1 MPSPS
6 NSYSV
11 REQRGWYLYDWANSP
26 YFTSV
31 LVVFLGTY
39 ITSLAKAAADA
50 SGYIYPFGIPVD
62 ARSLYPYLISISVAG
77 QVIFLP
83 VVGAIADYGHRKKE
97 LLALTAFLGSAA
109 TIAMFFLQGTNYMLG
124 AALLVI
130 SNISF
135 GASIVV
141 YNSFLP
147 QIAPPEQRDAVSS
160 RGWALGYA
168 GGGVLLALNLV
179 LLARASSLGISETM
193 AVRISL
199 ASAGVWCVVFTIPVL
214 LALRNRAPARMPPAG
229 ANRIAVAFRQLAHTL
244 SDTRRYPQ
252 TLLYLAAYMVYNDA
266 IQTVLAVAGTFGTDA
281 LKISI
286 SQLASAILMAQ
297 FVGIIGAVGFGKLA
311 ARIGAKRAIAAS
323 LVVWALILI
332 YIYAFVNSALQFFL
346 VTAGIAIVM
355 GGSQA
360 LSRSLFAQLVPKG
373 KEAEYFS
380 VYEISDK
387 GTSWLGPAFYG
398 LALQWTGSYQAAILS
413 LIVFF
418 AAGLAI
424 LLRVDVAKGQ
434 RDVAAASAMPAQAS
448 IPGTDPA

>member
-1 MPSPS
+1 MTSPSPE
-6 NSYSV
+6 YSV

-31 LVVFLGTY
+31 LAVFLGPYLTA
-39 ITSLAKAAADA
+39 LAKAAADA
-50 SGYIYPFGIPVD
+50 KGFIYPFGIPVD

-97 LLALTAFLGSAA
+97 LLGLTAFLGAAA
-109 TIAMFFLQGTNYMLG
+109 TVAMFFVQGTNYMLG
-124 AALLVI
+124 AALLIV

-147 QIAPPEQRDAVSS
+147 EIAPPEQRDAVSS

-168 GGGVLLALNLV
+168 GGGVLLALNL
-179 LLARASSLGISETM
+179 LLLFQTERLGISQAL

-199 ASAGVWCVVFTIPVL
+199 ASAGVWCVLFTIPVL
-214 LALRNRAPARMPPAG
+214 IALRNRAPARVLPPDQ
-229 ANRIAVAFRQLAHTL
+229 NRIAVAFRQLGHTL
-244 SDTRRYPQ
+244 KDTGRYPQ
-252 TLLYLAAYMVYNDA
+252 TLLFLVAYLIYNDA
-266 IQTVLAVAGTFGTDA
+266 IQTVLAVAGQFGSDG
-281 LKISI
+281 LGMPI
-286 SQLASAILMAQ
+286 SQVTTAFLMAQ
-297 FVGIIGAVGFGKLA
+297 FVGIFGAIGFGRLA
-311 ARIGAKRAIAAS
+311 ARIGTKLAIAATLAIWS
-323 LVVWALILI
+323 AILV
-332 YIYAFVNSALQFFL
+332 YIYGFVNTSAQFFL
-346 VTAGIAIVM
+346 VTAGVAIVM

-380 VYEISDK
+380 IYEISDK

-398 LALQWTGSYQAAILS
+398 LALQWTGSYRAAILS

-418 AAGLAI
+418 VTGLAI
-424 LLRVDVAKGQ
+424 LSRVNVEKGE
-434 RDVAAASAMPAQAS
+434 RDVAGRPWPAPTAL
-448 IPGTDPA
+448 

>member
-1 MPSPS
+1 MDQSPAPG
-6 NSYSV
+6 YSV

-31 LVVFLGTY
+31 LAVFLGPYLTA
-39 ITSLAKAAADA
+39 LAKAAADA
-50 SGYIYPFGIPVD
+50 GGYIHPFGIPVD

-97 LLALTAFLGSAA
+97 LLALTAFLGAAA
-109 TIAMFFLQGTNYMLG
+109 TVAMFFVQGTNYMLG
-124 AALLVI
+124 AALLIV

-147 QIAPPEQRDAVSS
+147 EIAPPEQRDAISS

-168 GGGVLLALNLV
+168 GGGALLALNL
-179 LLARASSLGISETM
+179 LLLFQADKLGISEAF

-199 ASAGVWCVVFTIPVL
+199 ASAGAWCLLFTIPVL
-214 LALRNRAPARMPPAG
+214 LALRNRGPARVPPPG
-229 ANRIAVAFRQLAHTL
+229 QNRVALAFQQLAHTL
-244 SDTRRYPQ
+244 RDTRRYPQ
-252 TLLYLAAYMVYNDA
+252 TLLFLVAYLIYNDA
-266 IQTVLAVAGTFGTDA
+266 IQTVLAVAGQFASDG
-281 LKISI
+281 LGMPI
-286 SQLASAILMAQ
+286 SQVTTAYLMAQ
-297 FVGIIGAVGFGKLA
+297 FVGIFGAVGFGRLA
-311 ARIGAKRAIAAS
+311 ARIGAKFAIATTLAMWS
-323 LVVWALILI
+323 AILI
-332 YIYAFVNSALQFFL
+332 YIYGFVYTPTQFFF
-346 VTAGIAIVM
+346 VTAGVAIVM
-355 GGSQA
+355 GPSQA

-380 VYEISDK
+380 IYEISDK

-398 LALQWTGSYQAAILS
+398 LALQWTGSYRIAILS

-418 AAGLAI
+418 GTGLAI
-424 LLRVDVAKGQ
+424 LSLVNVKKGEEDV
-434 RDVAAASAMPAQAS
+434 RRASASPAPHPVQ
-448 IPGTDPA
+448 

>member
-1 MPSPS
+1 MTSS
-6 NSYSV
+6 SVEYSK

-31 LVVFLGTY
+31 LAVFLGPY
-39 ITSLAKAAADA
+39 LTSLAKAAADA
-50 SGYIYPFGIPVD
+50 KGFIYPFGIPVD

-97 LLALTAFLGSAA
+97 LLGLTAFLGAAA
-109 TIAMFFLQGTNYMLG
+109 TLAMFFIQGTNYMLG
-124 AALLVI
+124 AALLII

-147 QIAPPEQRDAVSS
+147 EIAPPEQRDAISS

-168 GGGVLLALNLV
+168 GGGILLALNL
-179 LLARASSLGISETM
+179 LLLFQADKLRISQGF

-199 ASAGVWCVVFTIPVL
+199 ASAGAWCVLFTIPVL
-214 LALRNRAPARMPPAG
+214 ISLRNRAPARVPPPG
-229 ANRIAVAFRQLAHTL
+229 QNRVAIAFRQLAHTL
-244 SDTRRYPQ
+244 TDTRRYPQ
-252 TLLYLAAYMVYNDA
+252 TLLFLVAYLIYNDA
-266 IQTVLAVAGTFGTDA
+266 IQTVLAVAGQFGSDGLGMPILQVTA
-281 LKISI
+281 
-286 SQLASAILMAQ
+286 AFLMAQ
-297 FVGIIGAVGFGKLA
+297 FVGIPGAIGFGKLA
-311 ARIGAKRAIAAS
+311 ARIGAKLTIAITLAIWAA
-323 LVVWALILI
+323 ILI
-332 YIYAFVNSALQFFL
+332 YIYAFVTTATQFFC
-346 VTAGIAIVM
+346 VTAGVAIVM

-380 VYEISDK
+380 IYEISDK
-387 GTSWLGPAFYG
+387 GTSWMGPAFYG
-398 LALQWTGSYQAAILS
+398 LALQWTGSYRTAILS

-424 LLRVDVAKGQ
+424 LTRVNVDKGE
-434 RDVAAASAMPAQAS
+434 RDVNESPANTAR
-448 IPGTDPA
+448 

>member
-1 MPSPS
+1 MTSLPSE
-6 NSYSV
+6 YSKH
-11 REQRGWYLYDWANSP
+11 EQRGWYLYDWANSP

-31 LVVFLGTY
+31 LLVFLGPYLTA
-39 ITSLAKAAADA
+39 LAKSAADA
-50 SGYIYPFGIPVD
+50 NGFIHPFGIPVD

-109 TIAMFFLQGTNYMLG
+109 TVAMFFIQGANYMLG
-124 AALLVI
+124 AALLII

-147 QIAPPEQRDAVSS
+147 EIAPPEQRDAISS

-168 GGGVLLALNLV
+168 GGGLLLALNLL
-179 LLARASSLGISETM
+179 LLARAEAMGISESL

-199 ASAGVWCVVFTIPVL
+199 GSAGVWCMGFTIPVL
-214 LALRNRAPARMPPAG
+214 LALRNRAPARVPPAG
-229 ANRIAVAFRQLAHTL
+229 KNPVVIAFRQLAHTL
-244 SDTRRYPQ
+244 RDARRFPQ
-252 TLLYLAAYMVYNDA
+252 TLLFLAAYMIYNDA
-266 IQTVLAVAGTFGTDA
+266 IQTVLAVAGQFGTDA
-281 LKISI
+281 LGIPI
-286 SQLASAILMAQ
+286 SQLATAILMAQ
-297 FVGIIGAVGFGKLA
+297 FVGIFGAMGFGKLA
-311 ARIGAKRAIAAS
+311 ARIGTKFAIAMT
-323 LVVWALILI
+323 LVIWGLILI
-332 YIYAFVNSALQFFL
+332 YIFAFVSTVSQFFM

-360 LSRSLFAQLVPKG
+360 LSRSLFAQMVPKG

-380 VYEISDK
+380 IYEISDK
-387 GTSWLGPAFYG
+387 GTSWLGPMFYG

-424 LLRVDVAKGQ
+424 LSRVDVKKGE
-434 RDVAAASAMPAQAS
+434 RDLAAATA
-448 IPGTDPA
+448 IPVKS